1 MNDVNLDWFYLT
13 DNPDNLTKWVFP
25 DGSVIPANGHMLIWC
40 DEEQEQ
46 GLFHTNFKLSSN
58 GEFIALV
65 AGDGFTIIDS
75 MSFGPQTVDVS
86 YGRVPD
92 GNAQW
97 LFMTPTPGSEN
108 SGSANIDII
117 VELQSGW
124 NLIGLPLYTED
135 TYYQSL
141 FPESVIGTLYGFD
154 GTYIP
159 GESLTSGNGY
169 WLRFNNAGSTTIH
182 GTPINEL
189 TISLSQGWNLI
200 SGISE
205 VVDVASISDPGSVI
219 VPGTLYGFTGTY
231 VSSLQ
236 LDSGQGYWIRAYEL
250 GEITLTGG
258 ARAKTSSNDFSLKGK
273 ANSLTVNGTELY
285 FGIELSEREKLSYG
299 LPPKPPEGTFDVRF
313 KDDMRL
319 VNDFGEIEVR
329 STTETL
335 TITYAIQINAG
346 NQYNWVLSSERGDHI
361 LENTGEV
368 TVPSADR
375 FILKRESALPETF
388 TLYQN
393 YPNPFNPITTLRY
406 DLPEQAYVTL
416 TIYDMLGR
424 EITRLVSTTQE
435 AGFRLV
441 QWSGTDN
448 MGRAVSAGVYL
459 YQIRAGEFVQTKKM
473 VLLK

>member
-1 MNDVNLDWFYLT
+1 
-13 DNPDNLTKWVFP
+13 
-25 DGSVIPANGHMLIWC
+25 ML
-40 DEEQEQ
+40 
-46 GLFHTNFKLSSN
+46 FRS
-58 GEFIALV
+58 
-65 AGDGFTIIDS
+65 
-75 MSFGPQTVDVS
+75 DVS

-135 TYYQSL
+135 TYYQYL
-141 FPESVIGTLYGFD
+141 FPEAVIGTLYGFD

-169 WLRFNNAGSTTIH
+169 WLNFPDAGSTTIQ

-231 VSSLQ
+231 VSSSQ
-236 LDSGQGYWIRAYEL
+236 LDPGQGYWINANADGDVTISSGASERA
-250 GEITLTGG
+250 ITSYIDRT
-258 ARAKTSSNDFSLKGK
+258 KE
-273 ANSLTVNGTELY
+273 ANRLSFNGSDLY
-285 FGIELSEREKLSYG
+285 FGVSIPEQEMSSYQ

-313 KDDMRL
+313 KDGWKAVKDY
-319 VNDFGEIEVR
+319 GEVEVMG
-329 STTETL
+329 TTETL
-335 TITYAIQINAG
+335 TIAYDIQINAG
-346 NQYNWVLSSERGDHI
+346 NQYNWVLSSESGDHI

-441 QWSGTDN
+441 QWRGTDN